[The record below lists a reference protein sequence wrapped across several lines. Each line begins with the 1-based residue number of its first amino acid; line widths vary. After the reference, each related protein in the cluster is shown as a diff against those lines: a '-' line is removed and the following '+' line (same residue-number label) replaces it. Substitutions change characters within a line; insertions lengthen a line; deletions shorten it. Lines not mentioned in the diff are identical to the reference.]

1 MLTEN
6 REFNEIYEQY
16 KNLILKAAYTYSGS
30 YSVAE
35 DITQDTFLK
44 LYMGYDSMKKKNISS
59 WLFTTAKNAA
69 FKNLILK
76 AAYTYSGSYSVAED
90 ITQDTFLKLYMGY
103 DSMKKKNI
111 SSWLFTTAKNAA
123 LNYRKKH
130 SREIFEIDENWDSE
144 EDTEKY
150 EAQVYSA
157 EEQFL
162 EDDLQKQR
170 LELHEKIFTN
180 LMEKNER
187 WYDAIVLVY
196 YMEMP
201 QAKAAEL
208 MGIRLEVL
216 HSLLHRAKKWI
227 KKKYGT
233 EYEEM
238 NRED

>member
-1 MLTEN
+1 M
-6 REFNEIYEQY
+6 
-16 KNLILKAAYTYSGS
+16 AVYSGKKCG
-30 YSVAE
+30 
-35 DITQDTFLK
+35 IK
-44 LYMGYDSMKKKNISS
+44 LQ
-59 WLFTTAKNAA
+59 
-69 FKNLILK
+69 
-76 AAYTYSGSYSVAED
+76 E
-90 ITQDTFLKLYMGY
+90 
-103 DSMKKKNI
+103 
-111 SSWLFTTAKNAA
+111 
-123 LNYRKKH
+123 KH

-144 EDTEKY
+144 EDTEKN
-150 EAQVYSA
+150 EAQVNSA

-162 EDDLQKQR
+162 EDELQKQR

>member
-16 KNLILKAAYTYSGS
+16 
-30 YSVAE
+30 
-35 DITQDTFLK
+35 
-44 LYMGYDSMKKKNISS
+44 
-59 WLFTTAKNAA
+59 
-69 FKNLILK
+69 KNLILK

-208 MGIRLEVL
+208 MGVRLEVL